1 MEKNPGYI
9 YYGAKVQ
16 IISLLEGNKLTV
28 RLPLRKYCWMYVF
41 FSCPRTVVRIN
52 LARTKQPVK
61 PVLPVKATAVCV
73 LLDLTGSIA
82 RTVRKLEQTMDN
94 LDLPEFF
101 HASCKYDHGI
111 SHKIIFDI

>member
-1 MEKNPGYI
+1 METDPDYI

-41 FSCPRTVVRIN
+41 FSCPRTDVRIN

-82 RTVRKLEQTMDN
+82 RTVRKL
-94 LDLPEFF
+94 
-101 HASCKYDHGI
+101 
-111 SHKIIFDI
+111 